1 MQTYPTGYAQ
11 SHRMAEHIFRDIL
24 PQRGMAVREEQIAL
38 CHEILDTLYN
48 KEISLCEAGVGIG
61 KTLAYLV
68 ACVLWQMNRPD
79 RLKLPV
85 VISTSSVALQDVIIN
100 DYLPNLSAILLE
112 ERIIQVPL
120 TAVIRKGKERFV
132 CDARLIERESQ
143 IPAIRKRQ
151 RNSLHMAE
159 RTLDMDHIPEL
170 SRFDRNHICVPQSCP
185 RDCILHESCCIYSGY
200 LADAAQ
206 AKLVQQ
212 AFALWP
218 RAFKVVDPVL
228 GDGGRLYSGLGA
240 DMVPAMYDLC
250 SHADL
255 IVPNVTEAALLLGD
269 PLPGVGSAEQA
280 AAQAARL
287 TRIAPQV
294 VVTGVAGLGGGRYI
308 GCVGASRGGEGYA
321 VKTPLQPRMF
331 HGTGDIFASVLVG
344 RILQGNVPQ
353 AAVQAAAAFVAECIR
368 QTPEGADERL
378 GVWLETALPK
388 LRQE

>member
-1 MQTYPTGYAQ
+1 MTNAPKTVLAI
-11 SHRMAEHIFRDIL
+11 HDL
-24 PQRGMAVREEQIAL
+24 PGFGRAAL
-38 CHEILDTLYN
+38 SVIVPVLSAL
-48 KEISLCEAGVGIG
+48 GVQ
-61 KTLAYLV
+61 A
-68 ACVLWQMNRPD
+68 
-79 RLKLPV
+79 
-85 VISTSSVALQDVIIN
+85 VAL
-100 DYLPNLSAILLE
+100 P
-112 ERIIQVPL
+112 
-120 TAVIRKGKERFV
+120 TAVLSTHTGGLG
-132 CDARLIERESQ
+132 A
-143 IPAIRKRQ
+143 PAKLADPAYGPAALAHYHQLGIK
-151 RNSLHMAE
+151 
-159 RTLDMDHIPEL
+159 
-170 SRFDRNHICVPQSCP
+170 FD
-185 RDCILHESCCIYSGY
+185 CIYSGY

-255 IVPNVTEAALLLGD
+255 IVPNVTEAA
-269 PLPGVGSAEQA
+269 
-280 AAQAARL
+280 
-287 TRIAPQV
+287 QV